1 MRLIFLLLIICLA
14 SCREQRTAVSCA
26 PMGNSAN
33 QGAKEKKRERHLFKH
48 RTKTKAEYRFRR
60 KENRYESH
68 GEKAEKGEKKAREK
82 TKAEKR
88 IGLFRKKRRDK
99 TEAQD
104 QNKGVFKNNE
114 KKHRKR
120 VKKSIKHPQEGL
132 FPKGG
137 PGK

>member
-1 MRLIFLLLIICLA
+1 MRLIFLLLILCLT
-14 SCREQRTAVSCA
+14 SCREPRTAVSCA

-33 QGAKEKKRERHLFKH
+33 NGAKEKKRERHLFKH
-48 RTKTKAEYRFRR
+48 RKKSKAEYGYRR
-60 KENRYESH
+60 KEKRFESH
-68 GEKAEKGEKKAREK
+68 GEKAEKGEKKERKK

-88 IGLFRKKRRDK
+88 FSLFKKKRRDK
-99 TEAQD
+99 IESQD
-104 QNKGVFKNNE
+104 QNKGVFRNNE